1 MCIRDRKEAVH
12 KYTYDVLYRL
22 KIMDCAPDMV
32 QIGNEI
38 RSGML
43 FPDGAVP
50 QLSLIHI
57 SQATHLHKT
66 KAYRP
71 ASYTGYTSLI
81 CLESAHWCFQTIWRS
96 LESMQMCIRD
106 RIRPRAKK
114 ALIIIKRNK
123 VEIES

>member
-1 MCIRDRKEAVH
+1 MEEFKLDELKEAVH

-50 QLSLIHI
+50 QYRQLAALVMRESELSG
-57 SQATHLHKT
+57 SCSRRQ
-66 KAYRP
+66 
-71 ASYTGYTSLI
+71 
-81 CLESAHWCFQTIWRS
+81 RS
-96 LESMQMCIRD
+96 
-106 RIRPRAKK
+106 
-114 ALIIIKRNK
+114 
-123 VEIES
+123 